1 MRAPETRA
9 SLKTMKGNTMTINRP
24 TQTSKNRRS
33 RAGQVK
39 ILLFTLAIA
48 GTLGLWEVFSHQA
61 QVTVAAAATT
71 SANVPG
77 LSLELP
83 PLPELVPFDPGQ
95 GVSQTNG
102 NSTSGVAAPTAP
114 LGRILMGGS
123 APTFSFP
130 QAMARTRSSR

>member
-1 MRAPETRA
+1 
-9 SLKTMKGNTMTINRP
+9 MTINRP

-77 LSLELP
+77 LSLE
-83 PLPELVPFDPGQ
+83 
-95 GVSQTNG
+95 S
-102 NSTSGVAAPTAP
+102 AAA
-114 LGRILMGGS
+114 
-123 APTFSFP
+123 
-130 QAMARTRSSR
+130 ARTGPFQPGPGS